1 MKRVSAVELRPG
13 MVTADDVFSYNNQ
26 LILPRGLVLTD
37 KTITKLAF
45 YSVIDLWIEDGP
57 VKKEIQLPSTSYSE
71 RIRKSEEFKRFKDS
85 FEKDA
90 ISFKNAINDVVEKG
104 APLNADQLMEQTLE
118 LISSANNSSVHIF
131 DLLHNMRQYD
141 DSTYIHCINT
151 ALICY
156 MFAQWLQF
164 DERQVRIAT
173 LSGLLHDVG
182 KTLIPEQILKKP
194 GRLTDEEYNVIMKH
208 AQSGYEIL
216 KNQDLD
222 YDIKQAA
229 LLHHERCDGSGY
241 PFGFHGRKIS
251 SYAKLV
257 SIVDVYDA
265 MTSAR
270 IYRGSLCPF
279 TVIGIFESEGLQKY
293 DTHYIMTFM
302 ENVLNTYLLHKVRLS
317 NGLEGEVV
325 YINRSKLSAPT
336 IKCGTDFIDLS
347 REHGITIECLL

>member
-1 MKRVSAVELRPG
+1 MKRVSTVELRPG

-45 YSVIDLWIEDGP
+45 YSVIDLWIEDKP
-57 VKKEIQLPSTSYSE
+57 VQKEIRLPSTSYSE
-71 RIRKSEEFKRFKDS
+71 RIRNSEEFKRFKDN
-85 FEKDA
+85 FETDA
-90 ISFKNAINDVVEKG
+90 ISFKNSINDVVEKG
-104 APLNADQLMEQTLE
+104 APLNADQLMEQTME
-118 LISSANNSSVHIF
+118 LISSANNSSIHIF

-151 ALICY
+151 SLICY

-164 DERQVRIAT
+164 DEKQVRIAT

-182 KTLIPEQILKKP
+182 KTLIPEQIIKKP
-194 GRLTDEEYNVIMKH
+194 GRLTNVEYNIIMKH
-208 AQSGYEIL
+208 TQSGYEIL
-216 KNQDLD
+216 KRQDLD
-222 YDIKQAA
+222 DDIRQAA

-241 PFGFHGRKIS
+241 PFGYHANQIN

-270 IYRGSLCPF
+270 IYRGPLCPF

-317 NGLEGEVV
+317 NGVEGEVV

-347 REHGITIECLL
+347 KERDITIECLL